1 MNIIY
6 INLFKFFSSLEIFI
20 IIIDFSYY
28 FKKYRK
34 LSSKFVRDCRVA
46 IPFPI
51 SKRKINKINYQKKLI
66 SI

>member
-6 INLFKFFSSLEIFI
+6 INLYKVFSSLEIFI

-28 FKKYRK
+28 FKKYPKSRVK
-34 LSSKFVRDCRVA
+34 LVRDCRVA
-46 IPFPI
+46 NALTI

>member
-6 INLFKFFSSLEIFI
+6 INLFKFCSSLEIFI
-20 IIIDFSYY
+20 IIIDFNYY
-28 FKKYRK
+28 FKKYAKSRR
-34 LSSKFVRDCRVA
+34 KFVRDCRVA

>member
-6 INLFKFFSSLEIFI
+6 IKFLSSLEIVI
-20 IIIDFSYY
+20 IILDFSYY
-28 FKKYRK
+28 FKIYPKSRV
-34 LSSKFVRDCRVA
+34 KFVRDCRVA